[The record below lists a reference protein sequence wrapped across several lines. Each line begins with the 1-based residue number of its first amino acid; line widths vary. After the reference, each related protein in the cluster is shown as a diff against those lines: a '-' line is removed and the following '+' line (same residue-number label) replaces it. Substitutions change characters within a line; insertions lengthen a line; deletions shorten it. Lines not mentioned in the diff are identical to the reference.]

1 MLQTTRATIDDVVAL
16 IGATPLL
23 EIRYLIG
30 EHVRHVF
37 AKYEQVNMT
46 GSVKDRMAAFIL
58 REAYERGALREGD
71 TIVEASSGNTGISFA
86 ALGRALGH
94 PVRIYMPNW
103 MSQERLRLIQSLG
116 AEIIPVSGEQ
126 GGFLGSIRMAERFAA
141 EHPNVFLPRQFE
153 NPANIEAHFRE
164 TAPEIEGQLALMGRE
179 ADAFVAGVGTGG
191 TVMGVGKYLRRN
203 GRSVKIHPLEP
214 ANSPTMKTGNKV
226 GTHRIQGIS
235 DEFVPPIVDLTQ
247 LDEIVDVWDGDSI
260 LMAQELCSRLGLS
273 VGISSGANFLG
284 AVQLVERMGG
294 DAVVATLFPDSNKK
308 YLSTD
313 LCRKEPCGEDYW
325 TPRVKLEGFRA
336 VRFPLSP

>member
-1 MLQTTRATIDDVVAL
+1 MLETARPTIDDVAAL

-23 EIRYLIG
+23 EIRYRLDG
-30 EHVRHVF
+30 AARRLF

-58 REAYERGALREGD
+58 RRAYESRALRPGD

-103 MSQERLRLIQSLG
+103 MSQERVRLIQSFG
-116 AEIIPVSGEQ
+116 AEVIPVSSEQ
-126 GGFLGSIRMAERFAA
+126 GGFLGSIRMAERYAA
-141 EHPNVFLPRQFE
+141 EHPRVFLPRQFE
-153 NPANIEAHFRE
+153 NPANVDAHFE
-164 TAPEIEGQLALMGRE
+164 QTAPEIENQLAALGLE
-179 ADAFVAGVGTGG
+179 PDAFVAGVGTGG
-191 TVMGVGKYLRRN
+191 TVMGVGRYLRRA
-203 GRSVKIHPLEP
+203 GRPVRVHPLEP
-214 ANSPTMKTGNKV
+214 ANSPTMRTGCKV
-226 GTHRIQGIS
+226 GAHRIQGIS
-235 DEFVPPIVDLTQ
+235 DEFIPSIVDLAA

-284 AVQLVERMGG
+284 AAQIVERMGG
-294 DAVVATLFPDSNKK
+294 DSVVVTLFPDSNKK

-325 TPRVKLEGFRA
+325 TPRVELLGFRA
-336 VRFPLSP
+336 VRAS